1 MPTEQI
7 TVEYNELRSEILLLL
22 DLKATRDSQEFE
34 LQSLKLVK
42 GIYVQV
48 CSYALMCSFKRSGV
62 IFVLTKLSQSKYNFE
77 DILYYAEVLAS
88 QN

>member
-34 LQSLKLVK
+34 LQSLKLV
-42 GIYVQV
+42 
-48 CSYALMCSFKRSGV
+48 R
-62 IFVLTKLSQSKYNFE
+62 
-77 DILYYAEVLAS
+77 
-88 QN
+88 

>member
-42 GIYVQV
+42 GIYVQA

-62 IFVLTKLSQSKYNFE
+62 VFVLSFF
-77 DILYYAEVLAS
+77 
-88 QN
+88 